1 MTAAA
6 LSLLAATAVVAAL
19 GRIPVLRRPWGAP
32 LISILVTGML
42 AAAALCARAAGQV
55 TGAAQVAA
63 YVLTVLAAALC
74 ADPVVRAVFALGIG
88 RRRPRTP
95 DEREGAHPQT
105 SNAVTA
111 GANRPGAAASGTEAS
126 GTEEHRADRTG
137 EADRPGP
144 LRGGLTIGV
153 LERTAVAA
161 SVLAG
166 WPGGIAVVMAV
177 KGLARY
183 PELREP
189 DASEQFIIGTFTS
202 VLFSL
207 AVAGV
212 GILLTR

>member
-6 LSLLAATAVVAAL
+6 LTLLAAMVVVAAA
-19 GRIPVLRRPWGAP
+19 GRIPVLRGPWGVSV
-32 LISILVTGML
+32 ISVPVTGLL
-42 AAAALCARAAGQV
+42 AAAALCARAAGPV
-55 TGAAQVAA
+55 SGAAQAAA
-63 YVLTVLAAALC
+63 YVLVVLAAALC
-74 ADPVVRAVFALGIG
+74 ADPVVRAVFTVGIV
-88 RRRPRTP
+88 RRRSRAAT
-95 DEREGAHPQT
+95 EG
-105 SNAVTA
+105 
-111 GANRPGAAASGTEAS
+111 PGAE
-126 GTEEHRADRTG
+126 TG
-137 EADRPGP
+137 SGP

-153 LERTAVAA
+153 LERTAVAV

-189 DASEQFIIGTFTS
+189 DAAEQFIIGTFTS

-212 GILLTR
+212 GFLLLR